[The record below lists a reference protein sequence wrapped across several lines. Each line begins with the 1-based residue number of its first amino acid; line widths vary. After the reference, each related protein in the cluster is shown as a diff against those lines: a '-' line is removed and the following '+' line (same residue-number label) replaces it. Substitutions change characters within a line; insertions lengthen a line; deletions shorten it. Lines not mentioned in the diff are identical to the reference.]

1 MWCMYQSLWQTG
13 SADCRSIN
21 VLRSRIIWRT
31 YYTAVFCMEAKHVDK
46 KLFRSY
52 MLLITFAVALVLL
65 LTKIDVLLSGF
76 GVALGLLKPFFI
88 GFAIAFV
95 LNIPYT
101 VILDG
106 LNRMDAKGKLKKVK
120 NPIAIIGA
128 YVLCIGIIVG
138 IFAII
143 IPELARSI
151 NSLISN
157 SEEYMDNIQ
166 GFFIWLS
173 QFDFS
178 WLAELDLNQILTSL
192 KAELTAFLNK
202 SINALSAVF
211 PQIFS
216 MTASVISI
224 VANFFIAMIVSI
236 YLLVSKEDLCRQIK
250 KLTYA
255 FLPRSWADECVEIV
269 HLSSQCFTNFVTGQ
283 LMEACIL
290 GLLCF
295 VGMTI
300 FRFEYAFL
308 ISMMIG
314 VSAIIPVVGAFIGTV
329 PGVLLLLFVEPMQ
342 AIWFVVFILVLQQI
356 EGNLIYPKVVGESV
370 GLPALWVLMGIVV
383 GGGVGG
389 VLGMLLGVPVFTIV
403 YKLTSKITHDR
414 LQKKEIDI
422 RKL

>member
-1 MWCMYQSLWQTG
+1 M
-13 SADCRSIN
+13 
-21 VLRSRIIWRT
+21 
-31 YYTAVFCMEAKHVDK
+31 DK

-65 LTKIDVLLSGF
+65 LTKIDVLMKGAS
-76 GVALGLLKPFFI
+76 VALGLLKPFFI

-101 VILDG
+101 AILSA
-106 LNRMDAKGKLKKVK
+106 LNRMDKNHKLKKAK
-120 NPIAIIGA
+120 NPIALIGA
-128 YVLCIGIIVG
+128 YVLCMGIIVG

-157 SEEYMDNIQ
+157 SDKYMANIQ
-166 GFFIWLS
+166 SFLLWLS

-178 WLAELDLNQILTSL
+178 WVAEIDFTQILNSL
-192 KAELTAFLNK
+192 KAELTTFVNK
-202 SINALSAVF
+202 SLNALSTIF
-211 PQIFS
+211 PQLFS

-224 VANFFIAMIVSI
+224 VANFFIAVIVSI
-236 YLLVSKEDLCRQIK
+236 YLLVSKEDLCRQVK

-255 FLPRSWADECVEIV
+255 FLPRSWADECVEIAR
-269 HLSSQCFTNFVTGQ
+269 LSSQCFTNFVTGQ

-308 ISMMIG
+308 ISMMVG

-342 AIWFVVFILVLQQI
+342 AIWFVVFIVVLQQI

-389 VLGMLLGVPVFTIV
+389 VLGMLLGVPVFTIA
-403 YKLTSKITHDR
+403 YKLTSQITHDR

>member
-1 MWCMYQSLWQTG
+1 M
-13 SADCRSIN
+13 
-21 VLRSRIIWRT
+21 
-31 YYTAVFCMEAKHVDK
+31 DK

-52 MLLITFAVALVLL
+52 MLLITFAVALILL
-65 LTKIDVLLSGF
+65 LTKIDVLLSGL

-143 IPELARSI
+143 IPELGRSI

-269 HLSSQCFTNFVTGQ
+269 RLSSQCFTNFVTGQ

-414 LQKKEIDI
+414 LQKREIDI

>member
-1 MWCMYQSLWQTG
+1 M
-13 SADCRSIN
+13 
-21 VLRSRIIWRT
+21 
-31 YYTAVFCMEAKHVDK
+31 DK

-65 LTKIDVLLSGF
+65 LTKIDVLLSGL

-143 IPELARSI
+143 IPELGRSI

-250 KLTYA
+250 K
-255 FLPRSWADECVEIV
+255 
-269 HLSSQCFTNFVTGQ
+269 VT
-283 LMEACIL
+283 
-290 GLLCF
+290 
-295 VGMTI
+295 
-300 FRFEYAFL
+300 
-308 ISMMIG
+308 
-314 VSAIIPVVGAFIGTV
+314 
-329 PGVLLLLFVEPMQ
+329 
-342 AIWFVVFILVLQQI
+342 
-356 EGNLIYPKVVGESV
+356 
-370 GLPALWVLMGIVV
+370 
-383 GGGVGG
+383 
-389 VLGMLLGVPVFTIV
+389 
-403 YKLTSKITHDR
+403 
-414 LQKKEIDI
+414 
-422 RKL
+422 

>member
-65 LTKIDVLLSGF
+65 LTKIDVLLSGL

-216 MTASVISI
+216 MTASVIGI

-414 LQKKEIDI
+414 LQKREIDI

>member
-1 MWCMYQSLWQTG
+1 MWCMYQSLWQTS

-21 VLRSRIIWRT
+21 VLRSRIIWRS

-52 MLLITFAVALVLL
+52 MLLITFAVALILL
-65 LTKIDVLLSGF
+65 LTKIDVLLSGL

-143 IPELARSI
+143 IPELGRSI

-269 HLSSQCFTNFVTGQ
+269 RLSSQCFTNFVTGQ

-414 LQKKEIDI
+414 LQKREIDI

>member
-1 MWCMYQSLWQTG
+1 M
-13 SADCRSIN
+13 
-21 VLRSRIIWRT
+21 
-31 YYTAVFCMEAKHVDK
+31 DK

-65 LTKIDVLLSGF
+65 LTKIDVLMKGA

-101 VILDG
+101 AILG
-106 LNRMDAKGKLKKVK
+106 ALNRMDKNHKLKKVK

-157 SEEYMDNIQ
+157 SDKYMANIQ
-166 GFFIWLS
+166 SFLLWLS

-178 WLAELDLNQILTSL
+178 WVAEIDFTQILNSL
-192 KAELTAFLNK
+192 KAELTTFVNK
-202 SINALSAVF
+202 SLNALSTIF
-211 PQIFS
+211 PQLFS

-224 VANFFIAMIVSI
+224 VANFFIAVIVSI
-236 YLLVSKEDLCRQIK
+236 YLLVSKEDLCRQVK

-255 FLPRSWADECVEIV
+255 FLPRSWADECVDIAR
-269 HLSSQCFTNFVTGQ
+269 LSSQCFTNFVTGQ

-308 ISMMIG
+308 ISMMVG

-342 AIWFVVFILVLQQI
+342 AIWFVVFIVVLQQI

-389 VLGMLLGVPVFTIV
+389 VLGMLLGVPVFTV
-403 YKLTSKITHDR
+403 AYKLTSQITHDR
-414 LQKKEIDI
+414 LKRKEIE
-422 RKL
+422 L

>member
-1 MWCMYQSLWQTG
+1 M
-13 SADCRSIN
+13 
-21 VLRSRIIWRT
+21 
-31 YYTAVFCMEAKHVDK
+31 DK

-65 LTKIDVLLSGF
+65 LTKIDVLLSGL

-143 IPELARSI
+143 IPELGRSI

-269 HLSSQCFTNFVTGQ
+269 RLSSQCFTNFVTGQ

>member
-31 YYTAVFCMEAKHVDK
+31 YYTAVFCMEAKHVEK

-65 LTKIDVLLSGF
+65 LTKIDVLLSGL

-143 IPELARSI
+143 IPELGRSI

-414 LQKKEIDI
+414 LQKREIDI

>member
-1 MWCMYQSLWQTG
+1 M
-13 SADCRSIN
+13 
-21 VLRSRIIWRT
+21 
-31 YYTAVFCMEAKHVDK
+31 DK

-65 LTKIDVLLSGF
+65 LTKIDVLLSGL

-143 IPELARSI
+143 IPELGRSI

-414 LQKKEIDI
+414 LQKREIDI

>member
-1 MWCMYQSLWQTG
+1 M
-13 SADCRSIN
+13 
-21 VLRSRIIWRT
+21 
-31 YYTAVFCMEAKHVDK
+31 DK

-52 MLLITFAVALVLL
+52 MLLIVFAVALILV
-65 LTKIDVLLSGF
+65 LTKVDILMKGLGMTLS
-76 GVALGLLKPFFI
+76 LLKPFFI

-101 VILDG
+101 AILDG
-106 LNRMDAKGKLKKVK
+106 LNRMDTKHKLNKVK
-120 NPIAIIGA
+120 NPIAILGA

-143 IPELARSI
+143 IPELGRSI
-151 NSLISN
+151 NALIDN
-157 SEEYMDNIQ
+157 SDKYLDNIQ
-166 GFFIWLS
+166 GFLLWLS

-178 WLAELDLNQILTSL
+178 WLAELDFNQIVDSL
-192 KAELTAFLNK
+192 KAELTTFLDK
-202 SINALSAVF
+202 SLDALSTVF
-211 PQIFS
+211 PQIFN
-216 MTASVISI
+216 MTASIISI
-224 VANFFIAMIVSI
+224 VANFFIAVIVSI
-236 YLLVSKEDLCRQIK
+236 YLLVSKDSLCRQVK
-250 KLTYA
+250 KVTYA
-255 FLPRSWADECVEIV
+255 FLPRSWADECVDIAR
-269 HLSSQCFTNFVTGQ
+269 LSSQCFSNFVTGQ

-308 ISMMIG
+308 ISIMVG

-342 AIWFVVFILVLQQI
+342 AIWFVVFIVVLQQI

-383 GGGVGG
+383 GGGAGG
-389 VLGMLLGVPVFTIV
+389 ILGMLLGVPVFTV
-403 YKLTSKITHDR
+403 LYKLISQITNDR
-414 LQKKEIDI
+414 LQKKQIDM
-422 RKL
+422 KEL

>member
-1 MWCMYQSLWQTG
+1 
-13 SADCRSIN
+13 
-21 VLRSRIIWRT
+21 
-31 YYTAVFCMEAKHVDK
+31 
-46 KLFRSY
+46 
-52 MLLITFAVALVLL
+52 MLLITFTVALVLL
-65 LTKIDVLLSGF
+65 LTKVDVLLNGL

-143 IPELARSI
+143 IPELGRSI

-269 HLSSQCFTNFVTGQ
+269 RLSSQCFTNFVTGQ

-389 VLGMLLGVPVFTIV
+389 VLGMLLGVPVFTIA

-414 LQKKEIDI
+414 LQKREIDI

>member
-1 MWCMYQSLWQTG
+1 M
-13 SADCRSIN
+13 
-21 VLRSRIIWRT
+21 
-31 YYTAVFCMEAKHVDK
+31 DK

-65 LTKIDVLLSGF
+65 LTKIDVLLSGL

-143 IPELARSI
+143 IPELGRSI

-356 EGNLIYPKVVGESV
+356 EGNLIYPKVVGNSV
-370 GLPALWVLMGIVV
+370 GLPSIWVLAAVTIGGNLMGVA
-383 GGGVGG
+383 
-389 VLGMLLGVPVFTIV
+389 GMLIFIPLCSVV
-403 YKLTSKITHDR
+403 YILFRMYVKGKLEEKQIPAEKY
-414 LQKKEIDI
+414 Q
-422 RKL
+422 

>member
-1 MWCMYQSLWQTG
+1 
-13 SADCRSIN
+13 
-21 VLRSRIIWRT
+21 
-31 YYTAVFCMEAKHVDK
+31 MEAKHVDK

-143 IPELARSI
+143 IPELGRSI

-414 LQKKEIDI
+414 LQKREIDI

>member
-1 MWCMYQSLWQTG
+1 M
-13 SADCRSIN
+13 
-21 VLRSRIIWRT
+21 
-31 YYTAVFCMEAKHVDK
+31 DK

-65 LTKIDVLLSGF
+65 LTKIDVLLSGL

-143 IPELARSI
+143 IPELGRSI

-342 AIWFVVFILVLQQI
+342 A
-356 EGNLIYPKVVGESV
+356 
-370 GLPALWVLMGIVV
+370 
-383 GGGVGG
+383 
-389 VLGMLLGVPVFTIV
+389 
-403 YKLTSKITHDR
+403 
-414 LQKKEIDI
+414 
-422 RKL
+422 

>member
-1 MWCMYQSLWQTG
+1 M
-13 SADCRSIN
+13 
-21 VLRSRIIWRT
+21 
-31 YYTAVFCMEAKHVDK
+31 DK

-52 MLLITFAVALVLL
+52 MLLITFAVALILL
-65 LTKIDVLLSGF
+65 LTKIDVLLSGL

-143 IPELARSI
+143 IPELGRSI

>member
-13 SADCRSIN
+13 SANCRSIN

-65 LTKIDVLLSGF
+65 LTKIDVLLSGL

-143 IPELARSI
+143 IPELGRSI

-269 HLSSQCFTNFVTGQ
+269 RLSSQCFTNFVTGQ

>member
-1 MWCMYQSLWQTG
+1 M
-13 SADCRSIN
+13 
-21 VLRSRIIWRT
+21 
-31 YYTAVFCMEAKHVDK
+31 DK

-65 LTKIDVLLSGF
+65 LTKIDVLLSGL

-143 IPELARSI
+143 IPELGRSI

-389 VLGMLLGVPVFTIV
+389 VLGMLLGVPVFTIA
-403 YKLTSKITHDR
+403 YKLMSQITHDR
-414 LQKKEIDI
+414 LQKREIDI

>member
-1 MWCMYQSLWQTG
+1 
-13 SADCRSIN
+13 
-21 VLRSRIIWRT
+21 
-31 YYTAVFCMEAKHVDK
+31 MEK

-65 LTKIDVLLSGF
+65 LTKIDVLLSGL

-414 LQKKEIDI
+414 LQKREIDI